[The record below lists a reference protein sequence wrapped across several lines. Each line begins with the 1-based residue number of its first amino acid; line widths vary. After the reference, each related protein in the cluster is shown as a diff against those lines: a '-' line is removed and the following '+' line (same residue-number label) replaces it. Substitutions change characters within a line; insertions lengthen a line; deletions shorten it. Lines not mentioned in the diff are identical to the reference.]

1 MKALVYRIAWLMVA
15 CCHAVVAEA
24 SSEFVNGS
32 TIKVMTAENRAM
44 DGNEEMVIFRKGTAE
59 GKPEAEK
66 VKLKITNEFKP
77 KPRDEYK
84 LSGPIY
90 KWDGKEGALSYDEKG
105 KEEMEFT
112 TTEKSWGKKFKVKGS
127 IEYKD
132 IPLDEKNKEE
142 LPNQEGPAK
151 ADIDVLTPVVKVKSV
166 TFRHGKENSSLPVAE
181 DAEGKL
187 VPAPEYQADAGDK
200 ETAILYAAE
209 STPVIQVCFD
219 VKPDGLK
226 MGDVEIK
233 GEVGKR
239 KESILKELTMEKA
252 DNQNFDA
259 NSKIPF
265 KAAKLEKKVA
275 MGNVSHEFTITY
287 KGIQLEKKPD
297 YSVGKAY
304 IVLGKPV
311 GPWEKKTP
319 WKDVLEFSL
328 EKCETKDKDNFHSV
342 ICNIKKNVSVDE
354 YDEDARWWW
363 AQGVDLK
370 GFLKRGKEDTSNCS
384 DVAVLT
390 YIFTSLFGKELV
402 IHRCY
407 PMNNPTIPGAI
418 YRYHAYT
425 LDNGKVYD
433 PRAKQGGDG
442 TLTEEEFYDFV
453 GKAEISLLYR
463 EAVQPP
469 YYWAIPFSYIKNQKK
484 KILIKT
490 ISDVP
495 GKEGVIFDL
504 EVPRIIF
511 LEEVDVSTC
520 FIK

>member
-1 MKALVYRIAWLMVA
+1 MKMLFYCTSCWWAV
-15 CCHAVVAEA
+15 CCLGISAHAA
-24 SSEFVNGS
+24 SEFVTGS
-32 TIKVMTAENRAM
+32 KIRVVTEENRAM
-44 DGNEEMVIFRKGTAE
+44 DGEKELAVFRKGTAT
-59 GKPEAEK
+59 GKPAAEK

-77 KPRDEYK
+77 KPREEYK
-84 LSGPIY
+84 LSKPIY
-90 KWDGKEGALSYDEKG
+90 KWDSKEGPLTHDEKEE
-105 KEEMEFT
+105 EEMEFT
-112 TTEKSWGKKFKVKGS
+112 TTEKCWGKKFKVKGS

-233 GEVGKR
+233 GEVGKG

-297 YSVGKAY
+297 YSMGKVY
-304 IVLGKPV
+304 VVLGKPV

-319 WKDVLEFSL
+319 WKKVLDFALKDCGSL
-328 EKCETKDKDNFHSV
+328 GSQDESSVLCAVKKKIAQGGYNRDKGIWYERGLVKISEYLGKDPKIDKDSRIVNCLDAAILTEVFSNTMGIKTEIRCCLPFSKSV
-342 ICNIKKNVSVDE
+342 
-354 YDEDARWWW
+354 
-363 AQGVDLK
+363 
-370 GFLKRGKEDTSNCS
+370 
-384 DVAVLT
+384 
-390 YIFTSLFGKELV
+390 
-402 IHRCY
+402 
-407 PMNNPTIPGAI
+407 
-418 YRYHAYT
+418 YHAYNRW
-425 LDNGKVYD
+425 NGKIYD
-433 PRAKQGGDG
+433 SLFSGQGGDG
-442 TLTEEEFYDFV
+442 TLSEKEFYEKNGVRSIKLYQIKYLFV
-453 GKAEISLLYR
+453 SGNSHL
-463 EAVQPP
+463 
-469 YYWAIPFSYIKNQKK
+469 
-484 KILIKT
+484 T
-490 ISDVP
+490 I
-495 GKEGVIFDL
+495 
-504 EVPRIIF
+504 
-511 LEEVDVSTC
+511 
-520 FIK
+520 

>member
-1 MKALVYRIAWLMVA
+1 
-15 CCHAVVAEA
+15 
-24 SSEFVNGS
+24 
-32 TIKVMTAENRAM
+32 
-44 DGNEEMVIFRKGTAE
+44 
-59 GKPEAEK
+59 
-66 VKLKITNEFKP
+66 
-77 KPRDEYK
+77 
-84 LSGPIY
+84 
-90 KWDGKEGALSYDEKG
+90 
-105 KEEMEFT
+105 ME
-112 TTEKSWGKKFKVKGS
+112 
-127 IEYKD
+127 
-132 IPLDEKNKEE
+132 
-142 LPNQEGPAK
+142 
-151 ADIDVLTPVVKVKSV
+151 
-166 TFRHGKENSSLPVAE
+166 
-181 DAEGKL
+181 
-187 VPAPEYQADAGDK
+187 
-200 ETAILYAAE
+200 
-209 STPVIQVCFD
+209 
-219 VKPDGLK
+219 
-226 MGDVEIK
+226 DVEIK
-233 GEVGKR
+233 GEVGEK
-239 KESILKELTMEKA
+239 KESILKALTMEEA

-275 MGNVSHEFTITY
+275 MGKVAHEFTITY

-297 YSVGKAY
+297 YSVEKSY
-304 IVLGKPV
+304 VVLGKPV

-328 EKCETKDKDNFHSV
+328 EKCETKGKDNFHSV
-342 ICNIKKNVSVDE
+342 ICNVKKNVSVDE
-354 YDEDARWWW
+354 YHEDARWWW
-363 AQGVDLK
+363 GQGVDLK
-370 GFLKRGKEDTSNCS
+370 GFLKRSKKDKSNCS

-425 LDNGKVYD
+425 IDNGKVYD

-453 GKAEISLLYR
+453 GKVEITLLYR
-463 EAVQPP
+463 ESVQPP

-495 GKEGVIFDL
+495 GKESVIFDL
-504 EVPRIIF
+504 EVPTTIF

>member
-1 MKALVYRIAWLMVA
+1 MKTLVYYTSCLWAV
-15 CCHAVVAEA
+15 CCLGISAHAA
-24 SSEFVNGS
+24 SEFVTGS
-32 TIKVMTAENRAM
+32 KIKVVTEENRAL
-44 DGNEEMVIFRKGTAE
+44 DGDNELAVFRKGTAT
-59 GKPEAEK
+59 GKPVAEK

-77 KPRDEYK
+77 KPREEYK
-84 LSGPIY
+84 LSNPIY
-90 KWDGKEGALSYDEKG
+90 KWDSKDGPLTHDEKEE
-105 KEEMEFT
+105 EEMEFT
-112 TTEKSWGKKFKVKGS
+112 TTEKCWGKKFKVKGS

-181 DAEGKL
+181 DAKGKL
-187 VPAPEYQADAGDK
+187 IPTPEYQADGGDK
-200 ETAILYAAE
+200 ETAILYASE

-219 VKPDGLK
+219 VKPAELK
-226 MGDVEIK
+226 MEDVEIK
-233 GEVGKR
+233 GEVGKG
-239 KESILKELTMEKA
+239 KESILKELTMEKT

-265 KAAKLEKKVA
+265 KAAKLEKKVT
-275 MGNVSHEFTITY
+275 MGKVAHEFTITY

-297 YSVGKAY
+297 YSIGKAY
-304 IVLGKPV
+304 VVLGKPI

-319 WKDVLEFSL
+319 WKDVLDFSL
-328 EKCETKDKDNFHSV
+328 KKCETEGKDNFHSV
-342 ICNIKKNVSVDE
+342 ICNVKKNVSVDKYNE
-354 YDEDARWWW
+354 RGEWWRGE
-363 AQGVDLK
+363 GVDVSA
-370 GFLKRGKEDTSNCS
+370 FLERGKEATSNCS

-390 YIFTSLFGKELV
+390 YIFTSLFGKELD

-418 YRYHAYT
+418 YQYHAYT

-453 GKAEISLLYR
+453 GKAEITLLHR
-463 EAVQPP
+463 ESMQPP

-504 EVPRIIF
+504 EVPKTIF
-511 LEEVDVSTC
+511 LEKVDVSTC